1 MKMQDLLDMISFE
14 KKKKQDNTIAMMAVG
29 MGVAAALGVAV
40 GMLIAPKPGR
50 EMRRSIKNKA
60 VDAVDTSR
68 FTVMK
73 KPVFDVEDFGDL
85 SAEQP

>member
-14 KKKKQDNTIAMMAVG
+14 KKKKQDNPSAMMAVG

-50 EMRRSIKNKA
+50 EMRRS
-60 VDAVDTSR
+60 
-68 FTVMK
+68 
-73 KPVFDVEDFGDL
+73 L
-85 SAEQP
+85 